1 LIKLPRFV
9 ILASITITFHLEFK
23 IISNII
29 LIGPMGAGKTTIGRQ
44 IARVLAFDFFD
55 SDKEIEH
62 RTGVSIPLIFELE
75 GEKGFRKREQDV
87 IAELTKKN
95 RIVLATG
102 GGAVLDAENQK
113 LLKRSGIVVYLC
125 AGIDDLLERTAKDKN
140 RPLLQTA
147 DPREKLQSILTEREP
162 IYRDLADII
171 LATNN
176 MTVHTAVKELESL
189 INEKS

>member
-1 LIKLPRFV
+1 
-9 ILASITITFHLEFK
+9 
-23 IISNII
+23 
-29 LIGPMGAGKTTIGRQ
+29 MGAGKTTIGRQ

-55 SDKEIEH
+55 SDKEIEQ

-113 LLKRSGIVVYLC
+113 LLKRSGIVVYLS

-140 RPLLQTA
+140 RPLLQTV
-147 DPREKLQSILTEREP
+147 DPRAKLLSILTERDP

-171 LATNN
+171 LSTNK
-176 MTVHTAVKELESL
+176 MTVHAAVNALETL